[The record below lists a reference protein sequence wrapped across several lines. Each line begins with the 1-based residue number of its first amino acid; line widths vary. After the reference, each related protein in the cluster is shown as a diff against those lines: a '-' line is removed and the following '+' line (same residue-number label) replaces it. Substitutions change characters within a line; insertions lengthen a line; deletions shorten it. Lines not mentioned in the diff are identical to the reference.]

1 MSLRTLAL
9 SSVLLLPACGKG
21 SADSAKAEAKATKA
35 APAKAA
41 PGSMPKNRLPPGDP
55 HAAPPPGE
63 KEMPTKPPLMESAS
77 GSFDLTVDGALAHY
91 QRIPTGQNRAVALD
105 GAGVSR
111 MTIAAAESDEGW
123 PHIRLVLDGF
133 RPDQA
138 EYPLTLSSTAEDGPK
153 VTLRYQVGERR
164 IYQIDHDKG
173 ADVEITLDAFEGATI
188 RGSFEGT
195 LAPTAAGLGNPLPV
209 KGKFSVELGLR
220 NVERGPM
227 PTGAQ
232 KAPTGEKA
240 GAPEAGAEP
249 TAGTPPEG
257 AEAKAPAESPKSPPK
272 H

>member
-1 MSLRTLAL
+1 MSLRTLVL

-21 SADSAKAEAKATKA
+21 SADSAKADAKATKA
-35 APAKAA
+35 APAKA

-63 KEMPTKPPLMESAS
+63 KESPTKPPLMESAP
-77 GSFDLTVDGALAHY
+77 GSFDLTVDGTLTHY

-111 MTIAAAESDEGW
+111 VTIAAAESDEGW

-138 EYPLTLSSTAEDGPK
+138 KYPLTVSSTAEDGPK

-164 IYQIDHDKG
+164 IYQLDHDKG
-173 ADVEITLDAFEGATI
+173 ADVEITLEAFEGPTL
-188 RGSFEGT
+188 RGSFEGS
-195 LAPTAAGLGNPLPV
+195 LAPTAAGLGDPV
-209 KGKFSVELGLR
+209 TVQGKFSIELGLR
-220 NVERGPM
+220 NVEPGPM
-227 PTGAQ
+227 P
-232 KAPTGEKA
+232 A
-240 GAPEAGAEP
+240 GAPKTPTDAPGADAEATP
-249 TAGTPPEG
+249 DTPP
-257 AEAKAPAESPKSPPK
+257 ATADAKAPAEPAKAEPAKK